1 MTQFRDV
8 VDHKNISTALTIL
21 VLFNEDLLNVKAV
34 MKDKT
39 TSFSLYIQRL
49 FRNHLTVYCHEPDDI
64 DDYKCYF
71 WKSRK

>member
-34 MKDKT
+34 MKDKN

-49 FRNHLTVYCHEPDDI
+49 FHYNLTVYCQEPDNLGDHM
-64 DDYKCYF
+64 YYL
-71 WKSRK
+71 

>member
-8 VDHKNISTALTIL
+8 ADHKNTSTALTIL

-34 MKDKT
+34 MKDKN

-49 FRNHLTVYCHEPDDI
+49 FHNYLTVYCHEPDD
-64 DDYKCYF
+64 
-71 WKSRK
+71 

>member
-34 MKDKT
+34 MKDKN

-49 FRNHLTVYCHEPDDI
+49 LPRTG
-64 DDYKCYF
+64 
-71 WKSRK
+71 